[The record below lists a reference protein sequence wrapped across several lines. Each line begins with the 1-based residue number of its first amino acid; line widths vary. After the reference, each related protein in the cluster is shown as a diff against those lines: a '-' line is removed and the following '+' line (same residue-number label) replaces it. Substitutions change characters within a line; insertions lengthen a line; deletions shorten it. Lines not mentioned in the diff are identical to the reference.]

1 MGILTKDEL
10 EYLEESLKRRAN
22 EIEKDIVGAQWS
34 EHCSY
39 KSSKKYLRLL
49 PTKGKRVILGPGY
62 DAGVLDVGNGYV
74 LTVHIESH
82 NHPSAVEPF
91 GGEQLVSVG

>member
-39 KSSKKYLRLL
+39 KSSKKYLRLS
-49 PTKGKRVILGPGY
+49 PTRGNALSRVLGMMP
-62 DAGVLDVGNGYV
+62 AS
-74 LTVHIESH
+74 LT
-82 NHPSAVEPF
+82 SAMAT
-91 GGEQLVSVG
+91 S